1 MKKRLWDSFLPDRP
15 GKRFS
20 AWQIELTSRCP
31 LQCRMCCREGYKSF
45 SPKDMTLEDFK
56 RLLPY
61 LKEVEAV
68 VLEGWGESLLYP
80 NLIECITLVK
90 SQGPRVG
97 FVTSG
102 KTLNEAYISEL
113 VRAGVDF
120 IGFSLSGAT
129 SETHNSIRVNSSLKD
144 VLNSIQGF
152 QEEKGRQ
159 KCPHPRLHLVYLLLK
174 ENIREV
180 PALLKLARDLGM
192 QEVVLINLI
201 LVTNSWQ
208 EEQRVFDREGIED
221 FEKILREA
229 EGMAHDWKIDLQRPP
244 LSPRDVPVCSE
255 NPLKNLYVSVEG
267 KVSPCVYLNPPL
279 PSPFK
284 RLFQGTEF
292 PVEKVSFGNLL
303 REPFDR
309 IWNHEGYAEFRGCF
323 ERRRKKFEELYAS
336 LWDRDRRKGFEDV
349 PSQAPPGPCMT
360 CYKMLGF

>member
-1 MKKRLWDSFLPDRP
+1 MSLD
-15 GKRFS
+15 
-20 AWQIELTSRCP
+20 
-31 LQCRMCCREGYKSF
+31 
-45 SPKDMTLEDFK
+45 DFK

-80 NLIECITLVK
+80 NLVECINIVK

-129 SETHNSIRVNSSLKD
+129 SETHDSIRVHSNLRDLLKD
-144 VLNSIQGF
+144 IQGF
-152 QEEKGRQ
+152 QEEKARQ
-159 KCPHPRLHLVYLLLK
+159 KCSNPRLHIVYLLVK

-192 QEVVLINLI
+192 PEVILINLI

-208 EEQRVFDREGIED
+208 EEQRVFAREGTED
-221 FEKILREA
+221 FEKILQEA
-229 EGMAHDWKIDLQRPP
+229 ERMARDWKIQLQRPSLTP
-244 LSPRDVPVCSE
+244 QDVAVCSE
-255 NPLKNLYVSVEG
+255 NPLRNLYISVDGE
-267 KVSPCVYLNPPL
+267 VSPCVYLNPPL

-284 RLFQGTEF
+284 RLFHGTEV
-292 PVEKVSFGNLL
+292 PVEKVSFGNLF
-303 REPFDR
+303 REAFDR
-309 IWNHEGYAEFRGCF
+309 IWNQEGYAQFRGYF
-323 ERRRKKFEELYAS
+323 ERRRRKFEELYAS
-336 LWDRDRRKGFEDV
+336 LWDRDRRKGFQNSSL
-349 PSQAPPGPCMT
+349 PAPPGPCQT
-360 CYKMLGF
+360 CYKIWGV